1 MIPPPHTLSEED
13 FTALARGGGGATVVR
28 ALAAA
33 RRSRTLL
40 LIRFIVDATDS
51 DTTRRAFRVLAEA
64 HRVAPEPVGR
74 VLDHPT
80 VGVWATRTAQWLFR
94 GSLGATPR
102 PLASPPRTDGL
113 VRVAVA
119 AAVRAGLRTSLP
131 VAAADPV
138 PLPSLGVLHV
148 TAPGELVVRP
158 RTGGVDIGTTARI
171 PSDPYL
177 PGPNWRPLDRVA
189 VGGAT
194 FLLDRW
200 EGEKLPP
207 DMAVSDSVDVPAWRE
222 QLAQG
227 WDMLVRTHPEVAQE
241 LRAAVTVL
249 TPLRTPPDGI
259 SSATVANAFGCLFL
273 SLPSDARTTAVTL
286 AHEMQHTKLIAL
298 MDLFPLLDTNSTER
312 FYAPWRNDPRPLVG
326 LLHGTY
332 AYLGVANFWRR
343 RRRQET
349 FADARMFAEVEFV
362 RWRDSAREATQTML
376 GSGRLTSIGER
387 FVRGMR
393 DVLDE
398 WCVEPVSDA
407 ALARAAH
414 LSDEH
419 YARWRAAYVDTGKP
433 Q

>member
-1 MIPPPHTLSEED
+1 MIPPPHTLSGED
-13 FTALARGGGGATVVR
+13 FTALARGGGGATAVR
-28 ALAAA
+28 VLAAA

-40 LIRFIVDATDS
+40 LIRFIMDATDS
-51 DTTRRAFRVLAEA
+51 ETTRRAFGVLAEA
-64 HRVAPEPVGR
+64 HRVAPGPVGR

-80 VGVWATRTAQWLFR
+80 VGVWATRTAQRLFR
-94 GSLGATPR
+94 GSPGA
-102 PLASPPRTDGL
+102 TDGL

-131 VAAADPV
+131 VAVDGLV
-138 PLPSLGVLHV
+138 QLPSLGVLHV

-158 RTGGVDIGTTARI
+158 RAGGVDIGTTAHI
-171 PSDPYL
+171 PNDPYV

-189 VGGAT
+189 VRGAT

-200 EGEKLPP
+200 EGDELPP
-207 DMAVSDSVDVPAWRE
+207 DMAVSDSVDVLAWRE
-222 QLAQG
+222 RLAQG
-227 WDMLVRTHPEVAQE
+227 WDVLVRTHHEVAEE

-273 SLPSDARTTAVTL
+273 SLPSDAVTTAVTL
-286 AHEMQHTKLIAL
+286 AHEMQHTKLVAM
-298 MDLFPLLDTNSTER
+298 MDLFPLLDMNSTER

-332 AYLGVANFWRR
+332 AYLGVTNFWRR
-343 RRRQET
+343 QRTRET
-349 FADARMFAEVEFV
+349 VADARLFAEVEFA
-362 RWRDSAREATQTML
+362 RWRDSTRKATHTIL
-376 GSGRLTSIGER
+376 GSGRLTSLGER
-387 FVRGMR
+387 FVCGMR

-398 WCVEPVSDA
+398 WCDEPVSDA

-414 LSDEH
+414 LSGEH
-419 YARWRAAYVDTGKP
+419 YARWRAAYAGTGKP
-433 Q
+433 R